1 MFQPDQAA
9 FDAAIAAAPL
19 GLDASP
25 ANAGNRDAA
34 LGDGGH
40 GDAAIARFLRA
51 ARTHLDLQ
59 VAYVSEIVGNESVFR
74 HVDAPG
80 LEHLVKPGDRKSLD
94 DVYCRHILEGRL
106 PELIPDTAAVPLAAA
121 MPITAAIPIGAHVS
135 VPLRMPDGE
144 LYGMFCCLGPASDP
158 SLNPRDLAMMRTL
171 SELAG
176 QEIARERQQADALA
190 ARRVP
195 IDAVLLEQSF
205 RTVYQPIWRLGEAR
219 PVGFESLTRFEGPLG
234 SPDVWFAEAAA
245 VGLGEELELAAIA
258 RALQALAILPPD
270 IYLTI
275 NASPSTAC
283 SAALSALLARHDLR
297 RLVLEIT
304 EQERFA
310 DMDLLATA
318 LQDLRANGMRLAVDD
333 AGAGYAGLQQIV
345 RLRPDIIKLDRFFV
359 SGIDRDPTRRA
370 LAAALAEFAE
380 QVGCQIVAEG
390 VEMES
395 ELAALGKLGFRT
407 IQGYLLGKPQPLDA
421 VLASLALHQ
430 AA

>member
-1 MFQPDQAA
+1 MFQPNHAV
-9 FDAAIAAAPL
+9 FDAAIAAGPSDA
-19 GLDASP
+19 DAS
-25 ANAGNRDAA
+25 ARS
-34 LGDGGH
+34 

-59 VAYVSEIVGNESVFR
+59 VAYVSEIVGEDSVFR

-106 PELIPDTAAVPLAAA
+106 PQLIPDTSELPLAAA
-121 MPITAAIPIGAHVS
+121 MPITAAVPIGAHVS
-135 VPLRMPDGE
+135 VPLRMPDGA

-158 SLNPRDLAMMRTL
+158 TLNLRDLAMMHAL

-176 QEIARERQQADALA
+176 QEIARERQEADAMTM
-190 ARRVP
+190 RRVP
-195 IDAVLLEQSF
+195 ITAALNARSF
-205 RTVYQPIWRLGEAR
+205 RTVYQPIWRLGETR
-219 PVGFESLTRFEGPLG
+219 PIGFESLTRFEGPLG
-234 SPDVWFAEAAA
+234 APDVWFAEAAA
-245 VGLGEELELAAIA
+245 VGLGEALELAAIE
-258 RALQALAILPPD
+258 RALEALAALPHD
-270 IYLTI
+270 LYLTI

-283 SAALSALLARHDLR
+283 GAALPALLARHDLR

-310 DMDLLATA
+310 DMDTLAGS
-318 LQDLRANGMRLAVDD
+318 LKGLRARGLRLAVDD
-333 AGAGYAGLQQIV
+333 AGAGYAGLQQII

-370 LAAALAEFAE
+370 LAAALAEFAG

-390 VEMES
+390 VEVEA
-395 ELAALGKLGFRT
+395 ELAALGALGFRT
-407 IQGYLLGKPQPLDA
+407 IQGYLLGKPQ
-421 VLASLALHQ
+421 SLADALNL
-430 AA
+430 AASTT